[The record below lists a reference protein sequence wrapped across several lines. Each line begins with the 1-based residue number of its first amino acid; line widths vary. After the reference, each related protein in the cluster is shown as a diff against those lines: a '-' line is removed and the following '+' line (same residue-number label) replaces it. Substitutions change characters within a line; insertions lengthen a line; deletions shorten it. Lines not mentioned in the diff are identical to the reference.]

1 LQRKE
6 VRKLRETEFRKW
18 MVLLAAG
25 TLLVGIIR
33 LLMGL

>member
-6 VRKLRETEFRKW
+6 VRKLKEPDFRKW

-33 LLMGL
+33 LLMGI